1 MVTVTAPSITTS
13 QPPRAAQ
20 STPCEAFFAA
30 GHQHAEL
37 LDPPGTA
44 YRTLWEAMRDAAG
57 GGKGARPQLVTRTYA
72 ALGGT
77 DLEVAAHVGD
87 AVELLHGAFVMHDDV
102 IDCLAIGVC
111 WSMGVMIEDWIEGEY
126 KEVSD
131 DDEDGPRHRRLS
143 NFRSAP

>member
-30 GHQHAEL
+30 GDQHAEL

-77 DLEVAAHVGD
+77 DLEVATHVGD
-87 AVELLHGAFVMHDDV
+87 AVELLPDEIPVFWACGVTPQAV
-102 IDCLAIGVC
+102 IAQAKPPFAITHAPG
-111 WSMGVMIEDWIEGEY
+111 SMLVTD
-126 KEVSD
+126 
-131 DDEDGPRHRRLS
+131 RR
-143 NFRSAP
+143 NTEFAVI